1 MRLPKPI
8 ISTWDGL
15 KELGFV
21 DDVEEP
27 LAETT
32 PTLRCRLGGRL
43 DLRACLTVNHTL
55 ADIVLLSAEYLSA
68 RSFGQVDD
76 EYPLMVESLDQ
87 LAALIADTASKVMAP
102 TDPVGPLPV
111 WFLLGSR
118 NKHLLPEQQAIAE
131 YEARPHCRAQRDWVK
146 LAFKALAKHLGAAP
160 DDVTVRF
167 SFDGSVLSIRC
178 GELVS
183 PIPAD
188 GKAWPATYTV
198 AAKHLRRL
206 PNRFP
211 RDRPIHFGIWE
222 SELQIANRCFGK
234 VEAEMATV
242 STSEHQP

>member
-1 MRLPKPI
+1 MRLPKPV

-15 KELGFV
+15 KELGFIDVV
-21 DDVEEP
+21 DDQ
-27 LAETT
+27 LAELI
-32 PTLRCRLGGRL
+32 PMRSYRLGKL
-43 DLRACLTVNHTL
+43 KLRASLTVTWYM
-55 ADIVLLSAEYLSA
+55 AQIVVLHAEYFSA
-68 RSFGQVDD
+68 RSFGMIDD
-76 EYPLMVESLDQ
+76 EYPLKVESLDQ
-87 LAALIADTASKVMAP
+87 LAAFVADTARKVM
-102 TDPVGPLPV
+102 DEEDIDGPLPL
-111 WFLLGSR
+111 WFQRGLQ

-160 DDVTVRF
+160 DDATVRF

-211 RDRPIHFGIWE
+211 RDRSVHFGIWE

-242 STSEHQP
+242 SSSEHQP